1 MKRNGHLT
9 RIITWILVA
18 MLLLSSLSGL
28 LVTFAQAAGGLSIGM
43 SKTSFSTDE
52 SGMTIHFTVKN
63 GTEEEI
69 TNNYSFEA
77 NDPSVTI
84 ERTSLTAITVPAK
97 GSEKVYARIFFNE
110 TKTGTYYVTARQ
122 DDKAV
127 ATLSLIH
134 I

>member
-1 MKRNGHLT
+1 M
-9 RIITWILVA
+9 V
-18 MLLLSSLSGL
+18 S
-28 LVTFAQAAGGLSIGM
+28 
-43 SKTSFSTDE
+43 
-52 SGMTIHFTVKN
+52 
-63 GTEEEI
+63 EEEI

-127 ATLSLIH
+127 ATFTITVAAAGTADLAASIEPANLGCRH
-134 I
+134 D